1 MPVINEDE
9 QFPIMPVIV
18 MIVGTPFSYK
28 SSLAMTSKKAIHIDG
43 DRGAQRAIRNCPVL
57 QVKNWDEVRTEDE
70 AGLFKDKQTVILDT
84 PKSLLEDFI
93 WDWCQR
99 QKYQAD
105 DRKVYG
111 AIATEFKSFTS
122 KRRLEGAD
130 IVIVSHEKSS
140 EKKNNTVY
148 EPDITGATKQ
158 LLLRMCD
165 QIGFV
170 EKREIK
176 GPNSINTIQTVL
188 TFNPTPEWPFCKNV
202 AQLADIV
209 IPNYAAPEWKTFMD
223 THVIQPTKDAMAK
236 MTEGQKEALNFIEE
250 WRASIDA
257 LDGEDDAELSAN
269 ILKLYKLTFSVTP
282 EHIKKQIQ
290 AYFLAHMDKI
300 GRKWDGKAK
309 AFVLI
314 NQPQVQDPNTPS
326 APSVEEKKAETPA
339 TVPTAESNAGAL
351 LNKPSTPTISIDVN
365 AAQEKDLFAPETK

>member
-1 MPVINEDE
+1 
-9 QFPIMPVIV
+9 
-18 MIVGTPFSYK
+18 
-28 SSLAMTSKKAIHIDG
+28 MTSKKAIHIDG

-111 AIATEFKSFTS
+111 AIATEFKAFTS

-165 QIGFV
+165 QIGFI

-176 GPNSINTIQTVL
+176 GPNSVNTIQTVL

-236 MTEGQKEALNFIEE
+236 MTDGQKEALNFIEE
-250 WRASIDA
+250 WRTSIDA
-257 LDGEDDAELSAN
+257 LEPAVDKSGDEFSKELTESYTETTR
-269 ILKLYKLTFSVTP
+269 IEP
-282 EHIKKQIQ
+282 EHLKKQIV
-290 AYFLAHMDKI
+290 AYFLGHLKKINWGFNKELGKWVDK
-300 GRKWDGKAK
+300 
-309 AFVLI
+309 
-314 NQPQVQDPNTPS
+314 S
-326 APSVEEKKAETPA
+326 APVQTPAKQSTPPVEKKKAETPA
-339 TVPTAESNAGAL
+339 TVPAAESNAGAL
-351 LNKPSTPTISIDVN
+351 LNKPSAPTISIDVN
-365 AAQEKDLFAPETK
+365 PEHEKDLFAPETK